1 MYLDIEIWS
10 EIKYKKVDK
19 KISKLSID
27 ETYDIYFLCA
37 PDILARRCIKRKPNE
52 NKRKLI
58 FELFEKKMSNR
69 NLNYYVIDGN
79 LTKRLKTCLD
89 IIHKMR

>member
-1 MYLDIEIWS
+1 M
-10 EIKYKKVDK
+10 
-19 KISKLSID
+19 D

-37 PDILARRCIKRKPNE
+37 PDIPWQEDVLRESPNE

-79 LTKRLKTCLD
+79 LTKRLKTFLD